1 MSSKVSDKKRRENQT
16 ETMGEWSGRHN
27 VEWNVVSVKTRKKC
41 CREVKRLL
49 LGVID
54 VKPAGLIVTFRKGLR
69 SSSSLRVVAIQ
80 AIDIF
85 IRGCY
90 L

>member
-1 MSSKVSDKKRRENQT
+1 MARKSPVTRGKIYKAAARCDGREAGKVDCNARR
-16 ETMGEWSGRHN
+16 
-27 VEWNVVSVKTRKKC
+27 
-41 CREVKRLL
+41 
-49 LGVID
+49 
-54 VKPAGLIVTFRKGLR
+54 GLR
-69 SSSSLRVVAIQ
+69 SSSSLRFVAIQ

>member
-1 MSSKVSDKKRRENQT
+1 MMRKSPVMRLKISKTAARCNGQEPDMVDCNARR
-16 ETMGEWSGRHN
+16 
-27 VEWNVVSVKTRKKC
+27 
-41 CREVKRLL
+41 
-49 LGVID
+49 
-54 VKPAGLIVTFRKGLR
+54 GLR
-69 SSSSLRVVAIQ
+69 SSSTLRVIAIQ

>member
-1 MSSKVSDKKRRENQT
+1 M
-16 ETMGEWSGRHN
+16 
-27 VEWNVVSVKTRKKC
+27 TRKTSKAAARC
-41 CREVKRLL
+41 NGRE
-49 LGVID
+49 
-54 VKPAGLIVTFRKGLR
+54 AGRVDCYTRRGLR

-85 IRGCY
+85 IRACY

>member
-1 MSSKVSDKKRRENQT
+1 MEEKTKQKQGGSGVGD
-16 ETMGEWSGRHN
+16 TMKIA
-27 VEWNVVSVKTRKKC
+27 WNVGSVNDEKTSKAAARC
-41 CREVKRLL
+41 NGRE
-49 LGVID
+49 
-54 VKPAGLIVTFRKGLR
+54 AGRVDCYTRRGLR

>member
-1 MSSKVSDKKRRENQT
+1 MVRKSPVTRWKISKAAARCNGREAGRVDSNARRE
-16 ETMGEWSGRHN
+16 
-27 VEWNVVSVKTRKKC
+27 
-41 CREVKRLL
+41 
-49 LGVID
+49 
-54 VKPAGLIVTFRKGLR
+54 LR
-69 SSSSLRVVAIQ
+69 SSSSLRVDAIQ